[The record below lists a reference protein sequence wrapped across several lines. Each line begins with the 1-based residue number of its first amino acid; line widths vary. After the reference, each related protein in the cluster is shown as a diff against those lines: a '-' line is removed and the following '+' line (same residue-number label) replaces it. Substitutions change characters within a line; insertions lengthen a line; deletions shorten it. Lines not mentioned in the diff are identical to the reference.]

1 MGVERYAD
9 TDYGDSISRFEEY
22 ARGLAKNGYSLEQF
36 GLFVREAFEKQRP
49 MTRYA
54 TAPRKFASFTVPRLL
69 PDRWL
74 DRLIAKNVGLT

>member
-1 MGVERYAD
+1 
-9 TDYGDSISRFEEY
+9 
-22 ARGLAKNGYSLEQF
+22 
-36 GLFVREAFEKQRP
+36 